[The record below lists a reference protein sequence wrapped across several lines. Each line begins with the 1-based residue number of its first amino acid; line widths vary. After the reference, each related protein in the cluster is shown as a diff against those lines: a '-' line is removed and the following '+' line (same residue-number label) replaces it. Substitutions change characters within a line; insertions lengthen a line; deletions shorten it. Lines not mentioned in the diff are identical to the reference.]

1 MRRVRAALTSAQ
13 ATSLNIGIQLTP
25 VGSNRNTGNG
35 AGEVSGPIVVGG
47 AAGGGY
53 PCSWLVF
60 MRGVSAGSTV
70 EWIAEW
76 FGMDGD
82 YAGSVS
88 FGIADVDASQ
98 PMVAQILNSSSGSLE
113 WIDVTAIVDG
123 IEHGPAR
130 VSCNV

>member
-1 MRRVRAALTSAQ
+1 MRRFRAAQIQSAPG
-13 ATSLNIGIQLTP
+13 SLNIGIQLTP
-25 VGSNRNTGNG
+25 IGSNRNTGNG
-35 AGEVSGPIVVGG
+35 TGEVSGPIVVGG
-47 AAGGGY
+47 AAGGGF

-60 MRGVSAGSTV
+60 MRGVSAGATV
-70 EWIAEW
+70 EWVAEW

-82 YAGSVS
+82 FAGSVS
-88 FGIADVDASQ
+88 FGIADADASQ

-123 IEHGPAR
+123 IEHGPVR